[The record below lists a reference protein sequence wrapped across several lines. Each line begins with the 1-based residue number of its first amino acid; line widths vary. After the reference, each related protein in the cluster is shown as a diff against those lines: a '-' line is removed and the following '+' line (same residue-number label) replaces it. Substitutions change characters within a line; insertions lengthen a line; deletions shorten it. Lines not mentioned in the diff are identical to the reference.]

1 MDNKGLTEKEVLESR
16 IKFGENILPT
26 NGEKSWLIILWSQLK
41 SPLVYILLV
50 TAVISLFLKEYID
63 AGLMSLVV
71 FFNLLMGFIQEYRA
85 QKTLTALK
93 NILKPEAVVIRDGIT
108 KKIEA
113 KDLVVGD
120 LVLLSS
126 GDRVPADGEVI
137 EGINLLVKES
147 ILTGEEEA
155 ILKTSEKKNN
165 QLFMGTTVIYGRG
178 LMRVIKIGRQ
188 TEIGKIG
195 QDIIDIKEEP
205 TPLQIKLKKFASSLL
220 YLIIIVCSLIFLT
233 GIIKNGDALSMLKIS
248 IILAVAA
255 IPEGLP
261 IAVTIILSLGMK
273 RVLKKHGLVKKLL
286 AMETLGVTSVICT
299 DKTGTLTE
307 GQMQVVETD
316 FKDKEKALLG
326 LTLANNQKSNIET
339 AIWDYIKK
347 TQDFDPYEIFKSVAR
362 TYEEPFDSEKK
373 YTITINKLD
382 GKEVAF
388 IVGAPDILLT
398 MCSTDSSQKNII
410 SEKIDKWADEG
421 LKVLGIM
428 SKEAGNLK
436 DKVDFNWLGLIGIK
450 DPIRKDV
457 KEAIARARE
466 AGIKIK
472 IVTGDYRKTA
482 EKIAKI
488 LGFIIKSDNIMDGK
502 ELEEISDQEL
512 KKKIDDII
520 IFSRVT
526 PHQKL
531 KIIKVLQENGE
542 TVAMTGD
549 GVNDAPALKM
559 ADIGVAMGD
568 GTEVAKEAADLI
580 LLDNNFKTII
590 AACEEGRLIFSNIKK
605 VVAYVLSN
613 SFAEIVLIFGAMLLN
628 LPTPLTI
635 IQILWIH
642 LICDGPPDIVL
653 GFETQKKALHEEDPR
668 QLRKEEILDSLTKI
682 SIFLISSTIG
692 LMSLFV
698 FWYFWRQ
705 GGQTAIAQTITFATV
720 ATVDLI
726 YIFAFKDL
734 RLSIFKMKN
743 FFQNK
748 YLLWAIAYGLILVM
762 GAIYIP
768 VLNKILGT
776 VPMKP
781 YLWLWI
787 LGVSL
792 ITILWTEIVKLAK
805 NNRII
810 KQ

>member
-1 MDNKGLTEKEVLESR
+1 
-16 IKFGENILPT
+16 
-26 NGEKSWLIILWSQLK
+26 
-41 SPLVYILLV
+41 
-50 TAVISLFLKEYID
+50 
-63 AGLMSLVV
+63 
-71 FFNLLMGFIQEYRA
+71 
-85 QKTLTALK
+85 
-93 NILKPEAVVIRDGIT
+93 
-108 KKIEA
+108 
-113 KDLVVGD
+113 
-120 LVLLSS
+120 
-126 GDRVPADGEVI
+126 
-137 EGINLLVKES
+137 
-147 ILTGEEEA
+147 
-155 ILKTSEKKNN
+155 
-165 QLFMGTTVIYGRG
+165 
-178 LMRVIKIGRQ
+178 
-188 TEIGKIG
+188 
-195 QDIIDIKEEP
+195 
-205 TPLQIKLKKFASSLL
+205 
-220 YLIIIVCSLIFLT
+220 
-233 GIIKNGDALSMLKIS
+233 
-248 IILAVAA
+248 
-255 IPEGLP
+255 
-261 IAVTIILSLGMK
+261 
-273 RVLKKHGLVKKLL
+273 
-286 AMETLGVTSVICT
+286 
-299 DKTGTLTE
+299 
-307 GQMQVVETD
+307 
-316 FKDKEKALLG
+316 
-326 LTLANNQKSNIET
+326 
-339 AIWDYIKK
+339 
-347 TQDFDPYEIFKSVAR
+347 
-362 TYEEPFDSEKK
+362 
-373 YTITINKLD
+373 
-382 GKEVAF
+382 
-388 IVGAPDILLT
+388 
-398 MCSTDSSQKNII
+398 
-410 SEKIDKWADEG
+410 
-421 LKVLGIM
+421 
-428 SKEAGNLK
+428 
-436 DKVDFNWLGLIGIK
+436 
-450 DPIRKDV
+450 
-457 KEAIARARE
+457 
-466 AGIKIK
+466 
-472 IVTGDYRKTA
+472 
-482 EKIAKI
+482 
-488 LGFIIKSDNIMDGK
+488 MDGK

-512 KKKIDDII
+512 KKRIDDII

-613 SFAEIVLIFGAMLLN
+613 SFAEIVLIFGAILLN

-653 GFETQKKALHEEDPR
+653 GFEAQKKALHEEDPR

-705 GGQTAIAQTITFATV
+705 GGQTALAQTITFATV

-768 VLNKILGT
+768 GLNKILGT

-805 NNRII
+805 NN
-810 KQ
+810 KQQTYDTIER